1 MNASSAT
8 NRVTLSVVTVL
19 LVILVSLVYSID
31 LFPRFGGLFGASP
44 SSPLS
49 PFSCFTSKMTD
60 TITLANNYFDVWNTH
75 DGTAV
80 GQLFAPE
87 GTLRDWDVF
96 VKGMIMIG
104 IRVGARVEEGGAHI
118 GHA

>member
-1 MNASSAT
+1 
-8 NRVTLSVVTVL
+8 
-19 LVILVSLVYSID
+19 
-31 LFPRFGGLFGASP
+31 
-44 SSPLS
+44 
-49 PFSCFTSKMTD
+49 MTD

-96 VKGMIMIG
+96 VKGAEEVGLANANIFAAVPG
-104 IRVGARVEEGGAHI
+104 IKITVEKLHPTEPTKTVACEILVHLNNDAKEVLKVVDIIEFNSDGKITAIRAYKG
-118 GHA
+118 